1 MMDGPMTITM
11 DLHQQIL
18 AASRDTALQE
28 AADATQE
35 LARSSD
41 NDVEDAFNDGLTECH
56 DAILAL
62 RATPAPVLPAVRI
75 AELEAAQA
83 HNQELIAGIFSG
95 QVREQ
100 HLEVRIVELEAARD
114 LGVIGGD
121 VAAQLLVVSQQARIA
136 ELEETLKWYDPSDA
150 ALSTQENTDAG

>member
-1 MMDGPMTITM
+1 MDGPMITM

-18 AASRDTALQE
+18 AQARDTALQE
-28 AADATQE
+28 AAGVAYRR
-35 LARSSD
+35 LAH
-41 NDVEDAFNDGLTECH
+41 TEASIRTA
-56 DAILAL
+56 DMTMDTILAL
-62 RATPAPVLPAVRI
+62 RATPAPVSPAVRI

-83 HNQELIAGIFSG
+83 HNQELIAGIFAG

-150 ALSTQENTDAG
+150 ALSTQDGKDTG